1 MGGCGS
7 PRHLTLSSL
16 SVVPPSSSTSTLSS
30 LSVVP
35 PSSST
40 STLSSLSVVPPS
52 SSTSTLSSL
61 SVVPPSS
68 STSTLSSLS
77 VVPPSSS
84 TSTLSSLSVVPPS
97 SSTSTLSS
105 LSVVPPSSSTSTLS
119 SLSVVPPSSSTSTL
133 SSLSVVPPSSSTS
146 TLSSLSVVP
155 TSTVSPPSTSTQSSQ
170 QSTSVDDCVGP
181 DNIEG
186 YGAVQ
191 ELAEFLVGLREHLL
205 ALSGDEC
212 AKIITLWQALGDFDK
227 RKTSY
232 PPRHKNTLK
241 QGRFR
246 ATKKIVAPGVEST
259 KRCFIGAHSPAQW
272 PDYNRVV
279 EAIFTRLCGL
289 YKNTVRCEGK
299 RVSRFTM
306 VIRAYK
312 HIRECVIT
320 NAKVMTETTIQ
331 LPEVNVATVTQ
342 WFSRRCRSQ
351 EQQILKQGIP
361 APDAPM
367 AGPEQLLVAMQKG
380 TSLAVWL
387 SLTPLFCHQTLLVP
401 PPPPYY
407 ALTFLAPTPPFST
420 PYMVPSVQLLQVP
433 GPSQVVPR
441 SSRMML
447 LNMPLA
453 SATQALTSSQSN
465 VPYTTQQYRKK
476 KEEREQSGSGKIK
489 YVKKTDAIICK
500 NCNKDRKPP
509 AHLQYFG
516 NWYCKE
522 SETQSHE
529 GTLSTS
535 S

>member
-1 MGGCGS
+1 MLGYAEAQS
-7 PRHLTLSSL
+7 LISL
-16 SVVPPSSSTSTLSS
+16 SQAVDGESTLSS

-40 STLSSLSVVPPS
+40 APCPPCLWSLLRLPPAPCPPCLWSPSSPPAPVVPVCGPS
-52 SSTSTLSSL
+52 FVFHQHPVLP
-61 SVVPPSS
+61 VCG
-68 STSTLSSLS
+68 
-77 VVPPSSS
+77 
-84 TSTLSSLSVVPPS
+84 
-97 SSTSTLSS
+97 
-105 LSVVPPSSSTSTLS
+105 
-119 SLSVVPPSSSTSTL
+119 PPSSSTSTL

-191 ELAEFLVGLREHLL
+191 ELAEFLTPTGLKWRRVRQNNHSVAGTGGFRQKEDQ
-205 ALSGDEC
+205 LS
-212 AKIITLWQALGDFDK
+212 T
-227 RKTSY
+227 
-232 PPRHKNTLK
+232 RHKNTLK

-246 ATKKIVAPGVEST
+246 ATKKIVAPGASLGLTVLHSGQTATEWWRPSSQGSVAST
-259 KRCFIGAHSPAQW
+259 K
-272 PDYNRVV
+272 
-279 EAIFTRLCGL
+279 TLCAA
-289 YKNTVRCEGK
+289 RE

-380 TSLAVWL
+380 TSLFLAVWL
-387 SLTPLFCHQTLLVP
+387 SLTPLFCHQTLLVRQ
-401 PPPPYY
+401 
-407 ALTFLAPTPPFST
+407 SSRRDHNQW
-420 PYMVPSVQLLQVP
+420 PSHRSHHHLHTMLFP
-433 GPSQVVPR
+433 SLHRLHPSQHHTWYH
-441 SSRMML
+441 
-447 LNMPLA
+447 LA
-453 SATQALTSSQSN
+453 WTLTGCAWKLSDDASQHAIGISYSGLTSSQSN
-465 VPYTTQQYRKK
+465 VPYTTQQYRKR
-476 KEEREQSGSGKIK
+476 KEEREQSGSGKRK

-522 SETQSHE
+522 SETQSMRTGGLCWSKE
-529 GTLSTS
+529 GMGKKERGAP
-535 S
+535 